1 MLMSRFPN
9 DCVSTRLSVYVS
21 IVNAG
26 LGIAQGPGASEEE
39 ISQRLHPSRR
49 FA

>member
-1 MLMSRFPN
+1 MSRFPN
-9 DCVSTRLSVYVS
+9 DCVSIRLSVDVS
-21 IVNAG
+21 IVNTG
-26 LGIAQGPGASEEE
+26 LGIAQGLGASEEE